1 MKKYRVYE
9 TSVIYNKRRWRN
21 MKKYWVYETSVINN
35 SGNHPQGTI
44 ICVVGDSALIEETE
58 TGKQYY
64 AYIADLIPVFS
75 DDDKSFAETFSYIK
89 GIREE
94 FSEFF

>member
-1 MKKYRVYE
+1 MKKYPVLDMS
-9 TSVIYNKRRWRN
+9 TID
-21 MKKYWVYETSVINN
+21 N
-35 SGNHPQGTI
+35 SGKRPQGII
-44 ICVVGDSALIEETE
+44 ICTVGDSALIEETG
-58 TGKQYY
+58 TGNQYY
-64 AYIADLIPVFS
+64 TCITDLIPVFS

>member
-1 MKKYRVYE
+1 MKKYPVFDVS
-9 TSVIYNKRRWRN
+9 TFD
-21 MKKYWVYETSVINN
+21 N
-35 SGNHPQGTI
+35 SGNRPQGII
-44 ICVVGDSALIEETE
+44 ICAVGDSALIEVNE
-58 TGKQYY
+58 TGEQYY
-64 AYIADLIPVFS
+64 TYITDLFPVFC

>member
-1 MKKYRVYE
+1 MKKYQVLDMS
-9 TSVIYNKRRWRN
+9 TID
-21 MKKYWVYETSVINN
+21 N
-35 SGNHPQGTI
+35 SGNRPHGTI

-58 TGKQYY
+58 TGEQYY
-64 AYIADLIPVFS
+64 TYITDLIPVFC
-75 DDDKSFAETFSYIK
+75 DDEKSFAEKEKSFAETFSYIK

>member
-1 MKKYRVYE
+1 MKKYQVFDMS
-9 TSVIYNKRRWRN
+9 TFD
-21 MKKYWVYETSVINN
+21 N
-35 SGNHPQGTI
+35 SGNRPQGII
-44 ICVVGDSALIEETE
+44 ICAVGDSALIEETV
-58 TGKQYY
+58 TGNQYY
-64 AYIADLIPVFS
+64 TYITDLIPVFS

>member
-1 MKKYRVYE
+1 MPAVTAGR
-9 TSVIYNKRRWRN
+9 
-21 MKKYWVYETSVINN
+21 
-35 SGNHPQGTI
+35 
-44 ICVVGDSALIEETE
+44 EETG
-58 TGKQYY
+58 TGNQYY
-64 AYIADLIPVFS
+64 TCITDLIPVFS

>member
-1 MKKYRVYE
+1 MMK
-9 TSVIYNKRRWRN
+9 N
-21 MKKYWVYETSVINN
+21 YWVFDVDT
-35 SGNHPQGTI
+35 QGII
-44 ICVVGDSALIEETE
+44 ICAVGNSALIEEAG
-58 TGKQYY
+58 TGNQYY
-64 AYIADLIPVFS
+64 TYITNLLPVFS

>member
-1 MKKYRVYE
+1 MKKYPVFDMS
-9 TSVIYNKRRWRN
+9 TFD
-21 MKKYWVYETSVINN
+21 N
-35 SGNHPQGTI
+35 SGNRPQGII
-44 ICVVGDSALIEETE
+44 ICTVGDSALIEER
-58 TGKQYY
+58 TGNQYY
-64 AYIADLIPVFS
+64 TYITDLIPVFS

>member
-1 MKKYRVYE
+1 MK
-9 TSVIYNKRRWRN
+9 N
-21 MKKYWVYETSVINN
+21 YWVFDVNA
-35 SGNHPQGTI
+35 QGTI
-44 ICVVGDSALIEETE
+44 ICAVGNSALIEEAG
-58 TGKQYY
+58 TGNQYY
-64 AYIADLIPVFS
+64 TYITNLLPVFS